1 MQMKVIMKYLKPF
14 AGMILVSLLILFGQA
29 IGELSL
35 PNLMSDIVNTGI
47 QNGGVE
53 QEAPEALPSDGFAL
67 MTLFMNEEDKET
79 FQNSYQ
85 LIAGGSAEAEA
96 YSAEFP
102 ESQKADFY
110 VLDET
115 DPEQLTSLE
124 SIFGKATYSFV
135 TFMKEMSAQ
144 QGNASA
150 VDAKS
155 GFEDVDMNQLYAL
168 LPQLQQLPQE
178 AFVASMEV
186 ADAAEPM
193 LYSQIGILFTK
204 LFYEDLGADMDAL
217 QNQYIMTKGAQML
230 AIAVAVSVASVA
242 VAYFSSRIAAKVSG
256 RMRRDV
262 FAKVESFSNTEF
274 DNFSTASLITRTTN
288 DVQQIQQLITIGIR
302 MLCYAPILAT
312 GGLIMAIDKSVS
324 LAWTIAVAVIAL
336 VGIMMTIL
344 SIAMPKFKVLQSL
357 TDRLNLVSR
366 ENLSG
371 MMVIRA
377 FGNEPFE
384 ENRFNDANEDY
395 TYTNRFVQRLMS
407 LLMPAMMLVM
417 NGVSLMIIWF
427 GSKQVADSALQ
438 IGDMMAYIQYVMQ
451 IIMAFLMISM
461 MFIFLP
467 RASVSATRIGEV
479 LDTDLIITDP
489 TEAQPS
495 LKNEGLI
502 TFNNVSYHYPKA
514 SENVLNNIS
523 FTARPG
529 ETTAIIGSTGSGKS
543 TLINLI
549 PRFYDVTDGAIEID
563 GIDIRKMT
571 QADLRRNIGY
581 VPQKGMLFSGD
592 IASNVLYGK
601 DDASMD
607 DVMEAIEVAQ
617 AKNFVSEMEDGIK
630 TAIAQGGGNVSGGQ
644 KQRLAIA
651 RALVKKAPIY
661 IFDDSFSALDF
672 KTDAALR
679 SALHAYTNNA
689 TVLIVAQR
697 ISTIM
702 DAEQIIVLDK
712 GRIVGIG
719 THDALMKN
727 CETYQEIAKSQLSE
741 EELA

>member
-1 MQMKVIMKYLKPF
+1 MKYLKPF
-14 AGMILVSLLILFGQA
+14 AGTILVSLLILFGQA

-53 QEAPEALPSDGFAL
+53 QEAPEALPAEGFAL
-67 MTLFMNEEDKET
+67 MTLFMDEEDKET
-79 FQNSYQ
+79 FQESYE
-85 LIAGGSAEAEA
+85 LLEGGSAEAEA
-96 YSAEFP
+96 YNAEFP
-102 ESQKADFY
+102 ESQETDFY

-115 DPEQLTSLE
+115 DPEQLISLE
-124 SIFGKATYSFV
+124 SIFSKASYSFV
-135 TFMKEMSAQ
+135 TFMQEMGGQ
-144 QGNASA
+144 QGGTAA
-150 VDAKS
+150 VDAES
-155 GFEDVDMNQLYAL
+155 GFENVDLDQLYAL
-168 LPQLQQLPQE
+168 VPQLQQLPQE
-178 AFVASMEV
+178 AFTASMDV

-204 LFYEDLGADMDAL
+204 LFYQDLGADMDAL

-417 NGVSLMIIWF
+417 NGVSLLIIWF
-427 GSKQVADSALQ
+427 GSQQVADSALQ

-479 LDTDLIITDP
+479 LDTDLSITDP
-489 TEAQPS
+489 NDAQPS

-502 TFNNVSYHYPKA
+502 TFKDVSYHYPKA

-571 QADLRRNIGY
+571 QADLRANIGY
-581 VPQKGMLFSGD
+581 VPQKGMLFSGNIVSN
-592 IASNVLYGK
+592 IAYGK
-601 DDASMD
+601 DDASTDEIMK
-607 DVMEAIEVAQ
+607 ALEVAQ
-617 AKNFVSEMEDGIK
+617 AKNFVSEMEDGIE

-644 KQRLAIA
+644 KQRLSIA

-679 SALHAYTNNA
+679 SALDAYTDNA

>member
-1 MQMKVIMKYLKPF
+1 MKVIMKYLKPF
-14 AGMILVSLLILFGQA
+14 AGTILVSLLILFGQA

-53 QEAPEALPSDGFAL
+53 QEAPEALPAEGFAL
-67 MTLFMNEEDKET
+67 MTLFMDEEDKET
-79 FQNSYQ
+79 FQESYE
-85 LIAGGSAEAEA
+85 LIEGGSAEAEA
-96 YSAEFP
+96 YNAEFP
-102 ESQKADFY
+102 ESQETDFY

-115 DPEQLTSLE
+115 DPEQLISLE
-124 SIFGKATYSFV
+124 SIFSKASYSFV
-135 TFMKEMSAQ
+135 TFMQEMGGQ
-144 QGNASA
+144 QGGTAA
-150 VDAKS
+150 VDAES
-155 GFEDVDMNQLYAL
+155 GFENVDLDQLYAL
-168 LPQLQQLPQE
+168 VPQLQQLPQE
-178 AFVASMEV
+178 AFTASMDV

-204 LFYEDLGADMDAL
+204 LFYQDLGADMDAL

-336 VGIMMTIL
+336 IGIMMSIL

-384 ENRFNDANEDY
+384 ENRFNDANEEH

-417 NGVSLMIIWF
+417 NGVSLLIIWF
-427 GSKQVADSALQ
+427 GSQQVADSALQ

-479 LDTDLIITDP
+479 LDTDLSITDP
-489 TEAQPS
+489 NDAQPS

-502 TFNNVSYHYPKA
+502 TFKDVSYHYPKA

-571 QADLRRNIGY
+571 QADLRANIGY
-581 VPQKGMLFSGD
+581 VPQKGMLFSGNIVSN
-592 IASNVLYGK
+592 IAYGK
-601 DDASMD
+601 DDASTDEIMK
-607 DVMEAIEVAQ
+607 ALEVAQ
-617 AKNFVSEMEDGIK
+617 AKNFVSEMEDGIE

-644 KQRLAIA
+644 KQRLSIA

-679 SALHAYTNNA
+679 SALDAYTDNA

>member
-1 MQMKVIMKYLKPF
+1 MKVIMKYLKPF
-14 AGMILVSLLILFGQA
+14 AGTILVSLLILFGQA

-35 PNLMSDIVNTGI
+35 PNLMGDSVNTGI

-53 QEAPEALPSDGFAL
+53 QEAPEALPAEGFAL
-67 MTLFMNEEDKET
+67 MTLFMDEEDKET
-79 FQNSYQ
+79 FQESYE
-85 LIAGGSAEAEA
+85 LIEGGSAEAEA
-96 YSAEFP
+96 YNAEFP
-102 ESQKADFY
+102 ESQETDFY

-115 DPEQLTSLE
+115 DPEQLISLE
-124 SIFGKATYSFV
+124 SIFSKASYSFV
-135 TFMKEMSAQ
+135 TFMQEMGGQ
-144 QGNASA
+144 QGGTAA
-150 VDAKS
+150 VDAES
-155 GFEDVDMNQLYAL
+155 GFENVDLDQLYAL
-168 LPQLQQLPQE
+168 VPQLQQLPQE
-178 AFVASMEV
+178 AFTASMDV

-204 LFYEDLGADMDAL
+204 LFYQDLGADMDAL

-336 VGIMMTIL
+336 IGIMMSIL

-417 NGVSLMIIWF
+417 NGVSLLIIWF
-427 GSKQVADSALQ
+427 GSQQVADSALQ

-479 LDTDLIITDP
+479 LDTDLSITDP
-489 TEAQPS
+489 NDAQPS

-502 TFNNVSYHYPKA
+502 TFKDVSYHYPKA

-571 QADLRRNIGY
+571 QADLRANIGY
-581 VPQKGMLFSGD
+581 VPQKGMLFSGNIVSN
-592 IASNVLYGK
+592 IAYGK
-601 DDASMD
+601 DDASTDEIMK
-607 DVMEAIEVAQ
+607 ALEVAQ
-617 AKNFVSEMEDGIK
+617 AKNFVSEMEDGIE

-644 KQRLAIA
+644 KQRLSIA

-679 SALHAYTNNA
+679 SALDAYTDNA

>member
-1 MQMKVIMKYLKPF
+1 MKVIMKYLKPF
-14 AGMILVSLLILFGQA
+14 AGTILVSLLILFGQA

-53 QEAPEALPSDGFAL
+53 QEAPEALPAEGFAL
-67 MTLFMNEEDKET
+67 MTLFMDEEDKET
-79 FQNSYQ
+79 FQESYE
-85 LIAGGSAEAEA
+85 LIEGGSAEAEA
-96 YSAEFP
+96 YNAEFP
-102 ESQKADFY
+102 ESQETDFY

-115 DPEQLTSLE
+115 DPEQLISLE
-124 SIFGKATYSFV
+124 SIFSKASYSFV
-135 TFMKEMSAQ
+135 TFMQEMGGQ
-144 QGNASA
+144 QGGTAA
-150 VDAKS
+150 VDAES
-155 GFEDVDMNQLYAL
+155 GFENVDLDQLYAL
-168 LPQLQQLPQE
+168 VPQLQQLPQE
-178 AFVASMEV
+178 AFTASMDV

-204 LFYEDLGADMDAL
+204 LFYQDLGADMDAL

-336 VGIMMTIL
+336 IGIMMSIL

-417 NGVSLMIIWF
+417 NGVSLLIIWF
-427 GSKQVADSALQ
+427 GSQQVADSALQ

-479 LDTDLIITDP
+479 LDTDLSITDP
-489 TEAQPS
+489 NDAQQS

-502 TFNNVSYHYPKA
+502 TFKDVSYHYPKA

-571 QADLRRNIGY
+571 QADLRANIGY
-581 VPQKGMLFSGD
+581 VPQKGMLFSGNVVSN
-592 IASNVLYGK
+592 IAYGK
-601 DDASMD
+601 DDASTDEIMK
-607 DVMEAIEVAQ
+607 ALEVAQ
-617 AKNFVSEMEDGIK
+617 AKNFVSEMEDGIE

-644 KQRLAIA
+644 KQRLSIA

-679 SALHAYTNNA
+679 SALDAYTDNA

>member
-1 MQMKVIMKYLKPF
+1 
-14 AGMILVSLLILFGQA
+14 
-29 IGELSL
+29 
-35 PNLMSDIVNTGI
+35 
-47 QNGGVE
+47 
-53 QEAPEALPSDGFAL
+53 
-67 MTLFMNEEDKET
+67 
-79 FQNSYQ
+79 
-85 LIAGGSAEAEA
+85 
-96 YSAEFP
+96 
-102 ESQKADFY
+102 
-110 VLDET
+110 
-115 DPEQLTSLE
+115 
-124 SIFGKATYSFV
+124 
-135 TFMKEMSAQ
+135 
-144 QGNASA
+144 
-150 VDAKS
+150 
-155 GFEDVDMNQLYAL
+155 
-168 LPQLQQLPQE
+168 
-178 AFVASMEV
+178 
-186 ADAAEPM
+186 
-193 LYSQIGILFTK
+193 
-204 LFYEDLGADMDAL
+204 MDAL

-336 VGIMMTIL
+336 IGIMMSIL

-417 NGVSLMIIWF
+417 NGVSLLIIWF
-427 GSKQVADSALQ
+427 GSQQVADSALQ

-479 LDTDLIITDP
+479 LDTDLSITDP
-489 TEAQPS
+489 NDAQPS

-502 TFNNVSYHYPKA
+502 TFKDVSYHYPKA

-571 QADLRRNIGY
+571 QADLRANIGY
-581 VPQKGMLFSGD
+581 VPQKGMLFSGNVVSN
-592 IASNVLYGK
+592 IAYGK
-601 DDASMD
+601 DDASTDEIMK
-607 DVMEAIEVAQ
+607 ALEVAQ
-617 AKNFVSEMEDGIK
+617 AKNFVSEMEDGIE

-644 KQRLAIA
+644 KQRLSIA

-679 SALHAYTNNA
+679 SALDAYTDNT

>member
-1 MQMKVIMKYLKPF
+1 MKYLKPF
-14 AGMILVSLLILFGQA
+14 AGTILVSLLILFGQA

-53 QEAPEALPSDGFAL
+53 QEAPEALPAEGFAL
-67 MTLFMNEEDKET
+67 MTLFMDEEDKET
-79 FQNSYQ
+79 FQESYE
-85 LIAGGSAEAEA
+85 LIEGGSAEAEA
-96 YSAEFP
+96 YNAEFP
-102 ESQKADFY
+102 ESQETDFY

-115 DPEQLTSLE
+115 DPEQLISLE
-124 SIFGKATYSFV
+124 SIFSKASYSFV
-135 TFMKEMSAQ
+135 TFMQEMGGQ
-144 QGNASA
+144 QGGTAA
-150 VDAKS
+150 VDAES
-155 GFEDVDMNQLYAL
+155 GFENVDLDQLYAL
-168 LPQLQQLPQE
+168 VPQLQQLPQE
-178 AFVASMEV
+178 AFTASMDV

-204 LFYEDLGADMDAL
+204 LFYQDLGADMDAL

-336 VGIMMTIL
+336 IGIMMSIL

-417 NGVSLMIIWF
+417 NGVSLLIIWF
-427 GSKQVADSALQ
+427 GSQQVADSALQ

-479 LDTDLIITDP
+479 LDTDLSITDP
-489 TEAQPS
+489 NDAQPS

-502 TFNNVSYHYPKA
+502 TFKDVSYHYPKA

-571 QADLRRNIGY
+571 QADLRANIGY
-581 VPQKGMLFSGD
+581 VPQKGMLFSGNIVSN
-592 IASNVLYGK
+592 IAYGK
-601 DDASMD
+601 DDASTDEIMK
-607 DVMEAIEVAQ
+607 ALEVAQ
-617 AKNFVSEMEDGIK
+617 AKNFVSEMEDGIE

-644 KQRLAIA
+644 KQRLSIA

-679 SALHAYTNNA
+679 SALDAYTDNT

-702 DAEQIIVLDK
+702 DAKQIIVLDK

>member
-1 MQMKVIMKYLKPF
+1 MKYLKPF
-14 AGMILVSLLILFGQA
+14 AGTILVSLLILFGQA

-53 QEAPEALPSDGFAL
+53 QEAPKVLPSDGFAL

-102 ESQKADFY
+102 ESQEADFY

-115 DPEQLTSLE
+115 NPEQLTSLE

-135 TFMKEMSAQ
+135 TFMKEMGGQ
-144 QGNASA
+144 QGNDAA
-150 VDAKS
+150 VDSES

-178 AFVASMEV
+178 AFVASMDV

-395 TYTNRFVQRLMS
+395 TFTNRFVQRLMS
-407 LLMPAMMLVM
+407 LLMPAMMLIM

-427 GSKQVADSALQ
+427 GSQQVADSALQ

-479 LDTDLIITDP
+479 LDTDLSITDP
-489 TEAQPS
+489 IDPQPS
-495 LKNEGLI
+495 IKNEGLI
-502 TFNNVSYHYPKA
+502 TFKDVSYHYPKA

-592 IASNVLYGK
+592 ITSNVLYGK
-601 DDASMD
+601 DDASMEEI
-607 DVMEAIEVAQ
+607 MKAIEVAQ
-617 AKNFVSEMEDGIK
+617 AKNFVSEMEDGIE

-679 SALHAYTNNA
+679 SALHAYTDNA

-712 GRIVGIG
+712 GKIVGIG

>member
-1 MQMKVIMKYLKPF
+1 MKVIMKYLKPF
-14 AGMILVSLLILFGQA
+14 AGTILVSLLILFGQA

-53 QEAPEALPSDGFAL
+53 QEAPEALPAEGFAL
-67 MTLFMNEEDKET
+67 MTLFMDEEDKET
-79 FQNSYQ
+79 FQESYE
-85 LIAGGSAEAEA
+85 LIEGGSAEAEA
-96 YSAEFP
+96 YNAEFP
-102 ESQKADFY
+102 ESQETDFY

-115 DPEQLTSLE
+115 DPEQLISLE
-124 SIFGKATYSFV
+124 SIFSKASYSFV
-135 TFMKEMSAQ
+135 TFMQEMGGQ
-144 QGNASA
+144 QGGTAA
-150 VDAKS
+150 VDAES
-155 GFEDVDMNQLYAL
+155 GFENVDLDQLYAL
-168 LPQLQQLPQE
+168 VPQLQQLPQE
-178 AFVASMEV
+178 AFAASMDV

-336 VGIMMTIL
+336 IGIMMSIL

-417 NGVSLMIIWF
+417 NGVSLLIIWF
-427 GSKQVADSALQ
+427 GSQKVADSALQ

-479 LDTDLIITDP
+479 LDTDLSITDP
-489 TEAQPS
+489 NDAQPS

-502 TFNNVSYHYPKA
+502 TFKDVSYHYPKA

-571 QADLRRNIGY
+571 QADLRANIGY
-581 VPQKGMLFSGD
+581 VPQKGMLFSGNIVSN
-592 IASNVLYGK
+592 IAYGK
-601 DDASMD
+601 DDASTDEIMK
-607 DVMEAIEVAQ
+607 ALEVAQ
-617 AKNFVSEMEDGIK
+617 AKNFVSEMEDGIE

-644 KQRLAIA
+644 KQRLSIA

-679 SALHAYTNNA
+679 SALDAYTGNA

>member
-1 MQMKVIMKYLKPF
+1 MKVIMKYLKPF
-14 AGMILVSLLILFGQA
+14 AGTILVSLLILFGQA

-53 QEAPEALPSDGFAL
+53 QEAPEALPAEGFAL
-67 MTLFMNEEDKET
+67 MTLFMDEEDKET
-79 FQNSYQ
+79 FQESYE
-85 LIAGGSAEAEA
+85 LIEGGSAEAEA
-96 YSAEFP
+96 YNAEFP
-102 ESQKADFY
+102 ESQETDFY

-115 DPEQLTSLE
+115 DPEQLISLE
-124 SIFGKATYSFV
+124 SIFSKASYSFV
-135 TFMKEMSAQ
+135 TFMQEMGGQ
-144 QGNASA
+144 QGGTAA
-150 VDAKS
+150 VDAES
-155 GFEDVDMNQLYAL
+155 GFENVDLDQLYAL
-168 LPQLQQLPQE
+168 VPQLQQLPQE
-178 AFVASMEV
+178 AFTASMDV

-204 LFYEDLGADMDAL
+204 LFYQDLGADMDAL

-256 RMRRDV
+256 RMRRDI

-312 GGLIMAIDKSVS
+312 GGLIMAVDKSVS

-336 VGIMMTIL
+336 IGIMMSIL

-417 NGVSLMIIWF
+417 NGVSLLIIWF
-427 GSKQVADSALQ
+427 GSQQVADSALQ

-479 LDTDLIITDP
+479 LDTDLSITDP
-489 TEAQPS
+489 NDAQPS

-502 TFNNVSYHYPKA
+502 TFKDVSYHYPKA

-571 QADLRRNIGY
+571 QADLRANIGY
-581 VPQKGMLFSGD
+581 VPQKGMLFSGNIVSN
-592 IASNVLYGK
+592 IAYGK
-601 DDASMD
+601 DDASTDEIMK
-607 DVMEAIEVAQ
+607 ALEVAQ
-617 AKNFVSEMEDGIK
+617 AKNFVSEMEDGIE

-644 KQRLAIA
+644 KQRLSIA

-679 SALHAYTNNA
+679 SALDAYTDNT

>member
-1 MQMKVIMKYLKPF
+1 MKVIMKYLKPF
-14 AGMILVSLLILFGQA
+14 AGTILISLLILFGQA

-53 QEAPEALPSDGFAL
+53 QEAPEALPSEGFAL
-67 MTLFMNEEDKET
+67 MTLFMDVEDKET
-79 FQNSYQ
+79 FQESYQ
-85 LIAGGSAEAEA
+85 LIEGGSAEAEA

-102 ESQKADFY
+102 ESQETDFY

-115 DPEQLTSLE
+115 NPDQLSSLE
-124 SIFGKATYSFV
+124 SIFSKASYSFV
-135 TFMKEMSAQ
+135 TFMQEMSAQ
-144 QGNASA
+144 QGNTAS
-150 VDAKS
+150 VDAES
-155 GFEDVDMNQLYAL
+155 GFEDADMKQLYAL

-178 AFVASMEV
+178 AFTASMDV

-384 ENRFNDANEDY
+384 ENRFNDANEEY

-427 GSKQVADSALQ
+427 GSQQVADSALQ

-467 RASVSATRIGEV
+467 RASVSAIRIGEV
-479 LDTDLIITDP
+479 LDTDLSITDP
-489 TEAQPS
+489 IDAQPS

-514 SENVLNNIS
+514 SENVLSNIS

-601 DDASMD
+601 DDASMED
-607 DVMEAIEVAQ
+607 IMKAIEVAQ
-617 AKNFVSEMEDGIK
+617 AKNFVSEMDDGIE

-679 SALHAYTNNA
+679 SALHAYTDNA

>member
-1 MQMKVIMKYLKPF
+1 MKVIMKYLKPF
-14 AGMILVSLLILFGQA
+14 AGTILVSLLILFGQA

-35 PNLMSDIVNTGI
+35 PNLMSEIVNTGI

-53 QEAPEALPSDGFAL
+53 QEAPEALPAEGFAL
-67 MTLFMNEEDKET
+67 MTLFMDEEDKET
-79 FQNSYQ
+79 FQESYE
-85 LIAGGSAEAEA
+85 LIEGGSAEAEA
-96 YSAEFP
+96 YNAEFP
-102 ESQKADFY
+102 ESQETDFY

-115 DPEQLTSLE
+115 DPEQLISLE
-124 SIFGKATYSFV
+124 SIFSKASYSFV
-135 TFMKEMSAQ
+135 TFMQEMGGQ
-144 QGNASA
+144 QGGTAA
-150 VDAKS
+150 VDAES
-155 GFEDVDMNQLYAL
+155 GFADVDMNQLYAL

-178 AFVASMEV
+178 AFTASMDV
-186 ADAAEPM
+186 AEAAEPM
-193 LYSQIGILFTK
+193 LYSQIGILFAK

-384 ENRFNDANEDY
+384 ENRFNDANEEY
-395 TYTNRFVQRLMS
+395 TFTNRFVQRLMS

-417 NGVSLMIIWF
+417 NGVSLLIIWF
-427 GSKQVADSALQ
+427 GSQQVADSALQ

-479 LDTDLIITDP
+479 LDTDLSITDP
-489 TEAQPS
+489 VDAQPS

-502 TFNNVSYHYPKA
+502 TFKDVSYHYPKA

-571 QADLRRNIGY
+571 QADLRASIGY
-581 VPQKGMLFSGD
+581 VPQKGMLFSGNITSN
-592 IASNVLYGK
+592 IAYGK
-601 DDASMD
+601 GDASTDEIMK
-607 DVMEAIEVAQ
+607 ALEVAQ
-617 AKNFVSEMEDGIK
+617 AKNFVSEMEDGIE

-679 SALHAYTNNA
+679 SALDAYTDNA

-719 THDALMKN
+719 THDELMKN

>member
-1 MQMKVIMKYLKPF
+1 MKYLKPF
-14 AGMILVSLLILFGQA
+14 AGTILVSLLILFGQA

-53 QEAPEALPSDGFAL
+53 QEAPEALPAEGFAL
-67 MTLFMNEEDKET
+67 MTLFMDEEDKET
-79 FQNSYQ
+79 FQESYE
-85 LIAGGSAEAEA
+85 LIEGGSAEAEA
-96 YSAEFP
+96 YNAEFP
-102 ESQKADFY
+102 ESQETDFY

-115 DPEQLTSLE
+115 DPEQLISLE
-124 SIFGKATYSFV
+124 SIFSKASYSFV
-135 TFMKEMSAQ
+135 TFMQEMGGQ
-144 QGNASA
+144 QGGTAA
-150 VDAKS
+150 VDAES
-155 GFEDVDMNQLYAL
+155 GFENVDLDQLYAL
-168 LPQLQQLPQE
+168 VPQLQQLPQE
-178 AFVASMEV
+178 AFTESMDV

-204 LFYEDLGADMDAL
+204 LFYQDLGADMDAL

-336 VGIMMTIL
+336 IGIMMSIL

-417 NGVSLMIIWF
+417 NGVSLLIIWF
-427 GSKQVADSALQ
+427 GSQQVADSALQ

-479 LDTDLIITDP
+479 LDTDLSITDP
-489 TEAQPS
+489 NDAQPS

-502 TFNNVSYHYPKA
+502 TFKDVSYHYPKA

-571 QADLRRNIGY
+571 QADLRANIGY
-581 VPQKGMLFSGD
+581 VPQKGMLFSGNIVSN
-592 IASNVLYGK
+592 IAYGK
-601 DDASMD
+601 DDASTDEIMK
-607 DVMEAIEVAQ
+607 ALEVAQ
-617 AKNFVSEMEDGIK
+617 AKNFVSEMEDGIE

-644 KQRLAIA
+644 KQRLSIA

-679 SALHAYTNNA
+679 SALDAYTDNA

>member
-1 MQMKVIMKYLKPF
+1 MKVIMKYLKPF
-14 AGMILVSLLILFGQA
+14 AGTILVSLLILFGQA

-53 QEAPEALPSDGFAL
+53 QEAPEALPAEGFAL
-67 MTLFMNEEDKET
+67 MTLFMDEEDKET
-79 FQNSYQ
+79 FQESYE
-85 LIAGGSAEAEA
+85 LIEGGSAEAEA
-96 YSAEFP
+96 YNAEFP
-102 ESQKADFY
+102 ESQETDFY

-115 DPEQLTSLE
+115 DPEQLISLE
-124 SIFGKATYSFV
+124 SIFSKASYSFV
-135 TFMKEMSAQ
+135 TFMQEMGGQ
-144 QGNASA
+144 QGGTAA
-150 VDAKS
+150 VDAES
-155 GFEDVDMNQLYAL
+155 GFENVDLDQLYAL
-168 LPQLQQLPQE
+168 VPQLQQRPQE
-178 AFVASMEV
+178 AFTASMDV

-204 LFYEDLGADMDAL
+204 LFYQDLGADMDAL

-336 VGIMMTIL
+336 IGIMMSIL

-417 NGVSLMIIWF
+417 NGVSLLIIWF
-427 GSKQVADSALQ
+427 GSQQVADSALQ

-479 LDTDLIITDP
+479 LDTDLSITDP
-489 TEAQPS
+489 NDAQPS

-502 TFNNVSYHYPKA
+502 TFKDVSYHYPKA

-571 QADLRRNIGY
+571 QADLRANIGY
-581 VPQKGMLFSGD
+581 VPQKGMLFSGNIVSN
-592 IASNVLYGK
+592 IAYGK
-601 DDASMD
+601 DDASTDEIMK
-607 DVMEAIEVAQ
+607 ALEVAQ
-617 AKNFVSEMEDGIK
+617 AKNFVSEMEDGIE

-644 KQRLAIA
+644 KQRLSIA

-679 SALHAYTNNA
+679 SALDAYTDNA

>member
-1 MQMKVIMKYLKPF
+1 MKVIMKYLKPF
-14 AGMILVSLLILFGQA
+14 AGTILVSLLILFGQA

-53 QEAPEALPSDGFAL
+53 QEAPEALPAEGFAL
-67 MTLFMNEEDKET
+67 MTLFMDEEDKET
-79 FQNSYQ
+79 FQESYE
-85 LIAGGSAEAEA
+85 LIEGGSAEAEA
-96 YSAEFP
+96 YNAEFP
-102 ESQKADFY
+102 ESQETDFY

-115 DPEQLTSLE
+115 DPEQLISLE
-124 SIFGKATYSFV
+124 SIFSKASYSFV
-135 TFMKEMSAQ
+135 TFMQEMGGQ
-144 QGNASA
+144 QGGTAA
-150 VDAKS
+150 VDAES
-155 GFEDVDMNQLYAL
+155 GFENVDLDQLYAL
-168 LPQLQQLPQE
+168 VPQLQQLPQE
-178 AFVASMEV
+178 AFTASMDV

-204 LFYEDLGADMDAL
+204 LFYQDLGADMDAL

-336 VGIMMTIL
+336 IGIMMSIL

-417 NGVSLMIIWF
+417 NGVSLLIIWF
-427 GSKQVADSALQ
+427 GSQQVADSALQ

-479 LDTDLIITDP
+479 LDTDLSITDP
-489 TEAQPS
+489 NDAQPS

-502 TFNNVSYHYPKA
+502 TFKDVSYHYPKA

-571 QADLRRNIGY
+571 QADLRANIGY
-581 VPQKGMLFSGD
+581 VPQKGMLFSGNIVSN
-592 IASNVLYGK
+592 IAYGK
-601 DDASMD
+601 DDASTDEIMK
-607 DVMEAIEVAQ
+607 ALEVAQ
-617 AKNFVSEMEDGIK
+617 AKNFVSEMEDGIE

-644 KQRLAIA
+644 KQRLSIA

-679 SALHAYTNNA
+679 SALHAYTDNA

-697 ISTIM
+697 MRNRS
-702 DAEQIIVLDK
+702 
-712 GRIVGIG
+712 
-719 THDALMKN
+719 
-727 CETYQEIAKSQLSE
+727 SF
-741 EELA
+741 

>member
-1 MQMKVIMKYLKPF
+1 MKVIMKYLKPF
-14 AGMILVSLLILFGQA
+14 AGTILVSLLILFGQA

-53 QEAPEALPSDGFAL
+53 QEAPEALPAEGFAL
-67 MTLFMNEEDKET
+67 MTLFMDEEDKET
-79 FQNSYQ
+79 FQESYE
-85 LIAGGSAEAEA
+85 LIEGGSAEAEA
-96 YSAEFP
+96 YNAEFP
-102 ESQKADFY
+102 ESQETDFY

-115 DPEQLTSLE
+115 DPEQLISLE
-124 SIFGKATYSFV
+124 SIFSKASYSFV
-135 TFMKEMSAQ
+135 TFMQEMGGQ
-144 QGNASA
+144 QGGTAA
-150 VDAKS
+150 VDAES
-155 GFEDVDMNQLYAL
+155 GFENVDLDQLYAL
-168 LPQLQQLPQE
+168 VPQLQQLPQE
-178 AFVASMEV
+178 AFTASMDV

-204 LFYEDLGADMDAL
+204 LFYQDLGADMDAL

-336 VGIMMTIL
+336 IGIMMSIL

-417 NGVSLMIIWF
+417 NGVSLLIIWF
-427 GSKQVADSALQ
+427 GSQQVADSALQ

-467 RASVSATRIGEV
+467 RASVSATRIVEV
-479 LDTDLIITDP
+479 WVTDLSITDP
-489 TEAQPS
+489 NDAQPS

-502 TFNNVSYHYPKA
+502 TFKDVSYHYPKA

-571 QADLRRNIGY
+571 QADLRANIGY
-581 VPQKGMLFSGD
+581 VPQKGMLFSGNIVSN
-592 IASNVLYGK
+592 IAYGK
-601 DDASMD
+601 DDASTDEIMK
-607 DVMEAIEVAQ
+607 ALEVAQ
-617 AKNFVSEMEDGIK
+617 AKNFVSEMEDGIE

-644 KQRLAIA
+644 KQRLSIA

-679 SALHAYTNNA
+679 SALDAYTDNT

>member
-1 MQMKVIMKYLKPF
+1 MKVIMKYLKPF
-14 AGMILVSLLILFGQA
+14 AGTILVSLLILFGQA

-53 QEAPEALPSDGFAL
+53 QEAPEALPAEGFAL
-67 MTLFMNEEDKET
+67 MTLFMDEEDKET
-79 FQNSYQ
+79 FQESYE
-85 LIAGGSAEAEA
+85 LIEGGSAEAEA
-96 YSAEFP
+96 YNAEFP
-102 ESQKADFY
+102 ESQETDFY

-115 DPEQLTSLE
+115 DPEQLISLE
-124 SIFGKATYSFV
+124 SIFSKASYSFV
-135 TFMKEMSAQ
+135 TFMQEMGGQ
-144 QGNASA
+144 QGGTAA
-150 VDAKS
+150 VDAES
-155 GFEDVDMNQLYAL
+155 GFENVDLDQLYAL
-168 LPQLQQLPQE
+168 VPQLQQLPQE
-178 AFVASMEV
+178 AFTASMDV

-204 LFYEDLGADMDAL
+204 LFYQDLGADMDAL

-384 ENRFNDANEDY
+384 ENRFNDANEEY

-417 NGVSLMIIWF
+417 NGVSLLIIWF
-427 GSKQVADSALQ
+427 GSQQVADSALQ

-479 LDTDLIITDP
+479 LDTDLSITDP
-489 TEAQPS
+489 NDAQPS

-502 TFNNVSYHYPKA
+502 TFKDVSYHYPKA

-571 QADLRRNIGY
+571 QADLRANIGY
-581 VPQKGMLFSGD
+581 VPQKGMLFSGNVVSN
-592 IASNVLYGK
+592 IAYGK
-601 DDASMD
+601 DDASTDEIMK
-607 DVMEAIEVAQ
+607 ALEVAQ
-617 AKNFVSEMEDGIK
+617 AKNFVSEMEDGIE

-644 KQRLAIA
+644 KQRLSIA

-679 SALHAYTNNA
+679 SALDAYTDNT

>member
-1 MQMKVIMKYLKPF
+1 MKVIMKYLKPF
-14 AGMILVSLLILFGQA
+14 AGTILVSLLILFGQA

-53 QEAPEALPSDGFAL
+53 QEAPEALPAEGFAL
-67 MTLFMNEEDKET
+67 MTLFMDEEDKET
-79 FQNSYQ
+79 FQESYE
-85 LIAGGSAEAEA
+85 LIEGGSAEAEA
-96 YSAEFP
+96 YNAEFP
-102 ESQKADFY
+102 ESQETDFY

-115 DPEQLTSLE
+115 DPEQLISLE
-124 SIFGKATYSFV
+124 SIFSKASYSFV
-135 TFMKEMSAQ
+135 TFMQEMGGQ
-144 QGNASA
+144 QGGTAA
-150 VDAKS
+150 VDAES
-155 GFEDVDMNQLYAL
+155 GFENVDLDQLYAL
-168 LPQLQQLPQE
+168 VPQLQQLPQE
-178 AFVASMEV
+178 AFTASMDV

-204 LFYEDLGADMDAL
+204 LFYQDLGADMDAL

-336 VGIMMTIL
+336 IGIMMSIL

-417 NGVSLMIIWF
+417 NGVSLLIIWF
-427 GSKQVADSALQ
+427 GSQQVADSALQ

-479 LDTDLIITDP
+479 LDTDLSITDP
-489 TEAQPS
+489 NDAQPS

-502 TFNNVSYHYPKA
+502 TFKDVSYHYPKA

-571 QADLRRNIGY
+571 QADLRANIGY
-581 VPQKGMLFSGD
+581 VPQKGMLFSGNIVSN
-592 IASNVLYGK
+592 IAYGK
-601 DDASMD
+601 DDASTDEIMK
-607 DVMEAIEVAQ
+607 ALEVAQ
-617 AKNFVSEMEDGIK
+617 AKNFVSEMEDGIE

-644 KQRLAIA
+644 KQRLSIA

-679 SALHAYTNNA
+679 SALDAYTDNA
-689 TVLIVAQR
+689 TGLIVAQR

>member
-1 MQMKVIMKYLKPF
+1 MVI
-14 AGMILVSLLILFGQA
+14 
-29 IGELSL
+29 
-35 PNLMSDIVNTGI
+35 
-47 QNGGVE
+47 
-53 QEAPEALPSDGFAL
+53 
-67 MTLFMNEEDKET
+67 
-79 FQNSYQ
+79 
-85 LIAGGSAEAEA
+85 AE
-96 YSAEFP
+96 
-102 ESQKADFY
+102 
-110 VLDET
+110 
-115 DPEQLTSLE
+115 
-124 SIFGKATYSFV
+124 
-135 TFMKEMSAQ
+135 
-144 QGNASA
+144 
-150 VDAKS
+150 
-155 GFEDVDMNQLYAL
+155 
-168 LPQLQQLPQE
+168 
-178 AFVASMEV
+178 
-186 ADAAEPM
+186 AAEPRI
-193 LYSQIGILFTK
+193 YRKIGSLLTN
-204 LFYEDLGADMDAL
+204 LFYHDLEADIVAL
-217 QNQYIMTKGAQML
+217 QNPYVMTKGAKML
-230 AIAVAVSVASVA
+230 PIAVSVSVASVA
-242 VAYFSSRIAAKVSG
+242 VAYFSSSIAAKVSG

-336 VGIMMTIL
+336 IGIMMSIL

-417 NGVSLMIIWF
+417 NGVSLLIIWF
-427 GSKQVADSALQ
+427 GSQQVADSALQ

-479 LDTDLIITDP
+479 LDTDLSITDP
-489 TEAQPS
+489 NDAQPS

-502 TFNNVSYHYPKA
+502 TFKDVSYHYPKA

-571 QADLRRNIGY
+571 QADLRANIGY
-581 VPQKGMLFSGD
+581 VPQKGMLFSGNIVSN
-592 IASNVLYGK
+592 IAYGK
-601 DDASMD
+601 DDASTDEIMK
-607 DVMEAIEVAQ
+607 ALEVAQ
-617 AKNFVSEMEDGIK
+617 AKNFVSEMEDGIE

-644 KQRLAIA
+644 KQRLSIA

-679 SALHAYTNNA
+679 SALDAYTDNA

>member
-1 MQMKVIMKYLKPF
+1 MKVIMKYLKPF
-14 AGMILVSLLILFGQA
+14 AGTILVSLLILFGQA

-53 QEAPEALPSDGFAL
+53 QEAPEALPAEGFAL
-67 MTLFMNEEDKET
+67 MTLFMDEEDKET
-79 FQNSYQ
+79 FQESYE
-85 LIAGGSAEAEA
+85 LIEGGSAEAEA
-96 YSAEFP
+96 YNAEFP
-102 ESQKADFY
+102 ESQETDFY

-115 DPEQLTSLE
+115 DPEQLISLE
-124 SIFGKATYSFV
+124 SIFSKASYSFV
-135 TFMKEMSAQ
+135 TFMQEMGGQ
-144 QGNASA
+144 QGGTAA
-150 VDAKS
+150 VDAES
-155 GFEDVDMNQLYAL
+155 GFENVDLDQLYAL
-168 LPQLQQLPQE
+168 VPQLQQLPQE
-178 AFVASMEV
+178 AFTASMDV

-204 LFYEDLGADMDAL
+204 LFYQDLGADMDAL

-336 VGIMMTIL
+336 IGIMMSIL

-417 NGVSLMIIWF
+417 NGVSLLIIWF
-427 GSKQVADSALQ
+427 GSQQVADSALQ

-479 LDTDLIITDP
+479 LDTDLRITDP
-489 TEAQPS
+489 NDAQPS

-502 TFNNVSYHYPKA
+502 TFKDVSYHYPKA

-571 QADLRRNIGY
+571 QADLRANIGY
-581 VPQKGMLFSGD
+581 VPQKGMLFSGNVVSN
-592 IASNVLYGK
+592 IAYGK
-601 DDASMD
+601 DDASTDEIMK
-607 DVMEAIEVAQ
+607 ALEVAQ
-617 AKNFVSEMEDGIK
+617 AKNFVSEMEDGIE

-644 KQRLAIA
+644 KQRLSIA

-679 SALHAYTNNA
+679 SALDAYTDNA

>member
-1 MQMKVIMKYLKPF
+1 MKVIMKYLKPF
-14 AGMILVSLLILFGQA
+14 AGTILVSLLILFGQA

-53 QEAPEALPSDGFAL
+53 QEAPEALPAEGFAL
-67 MTLFMNEEDKET
+67 MTLFMDEEDKET
-79 FQNSYQ
+79 FQESYE
-85 LIAGGSAEAEA
+85 LIEGGSAEAEA
-96 YSAEFP
+96 YNAEFP
-102 ESQKADFY
+102 ESQETDFY

-115 DPEQLTSLE
+115 DPEQLISLE
-124 SIFGKATYSFV
+124 SIFSKASYSFV
-135 TFMKEMSAQ
+135 TFMQEMGGQ
-144 QGNASA
+144 QGGTAA
-150 VDAKS
+150 VDAES
-155 GFEDVDMNQLYAL
+155 GFENVDLDQLYAL
-168 LPQLQQLPQE
+168 VPQLQQLPQE
-178 AFVASMEV
+178 AFTASMDV

-204 LFYEDLGADMDAL
+204 LFYQDLGADMDAL

-336 VGIMMTIL
+336 IGIMMSIL

-417 NGVSLMIIWF
+417 NGVSLLIIWF
-427 GSKQVADSALQ
+427 GSQQVADSALQ

-479 LDTDLIITDP
+479 LDTDLSITDP
-489 TEAQPS
+489 NDAQPS

-502 TFNNVSYHYPKA
+502 TFKDVSYHYPKA
-514 SENVLNNIS
+514 SENVLNNIC

-571 QADLRRNIGY
+571 QADLRANIGY
-581 VPQKGMLFSGD
+581 VPQKGMLFSGNVVSN
-592 IASNVLYGK
+592 IAYGK
-601 DDASMD
+601 DDASTDEIMK
-607 DVMEAIEVAQ
+607 ALEVAQ
-617 AKNFVSEMEDGIK
+617 AKNFVSEMEDGIE

-644 KQRLAIA
+644 KQRLSIA

-679 SALHAYTNNA
+679 SALDAYTDNA

>member
-1 MQMKVIMKYLKPF
+1 MKVIMKYLKPF
-14 AGMILVSLLILFGQA
+14 AGTILVSLLILFGQA

-53 QEAPEALPSDGFAL
+53 QEAPEALPAEGFAL
-67 MTLFMNEEDKET
+67 MTLFMDEEDKET
-79 FQNSYQ
+79 FQESYE
-85 LIAGGSAEAEA
+85 LIEGGSAEAEA
-96 YSAEFP
+96 YNAEFP
-102 ESQKADFY
+102 ESQETDFY

-115 DPEQLTSLE
+115 DPEQLISLE
-124 SIFGKATYSFV
+124 SIFSKASYSFV
-135 TFMKEMSAQ
+135 TFMQEMGGQ
-144 QGNASA
+144 QGGTAA
-150 VDAKS
+150 VDAES
-155 GFEDVDMNQLYAL
+155 GFENVDLDQLYAL
-168 LPQLQQLPQE
+168 VPQLQQLPQE
-178 AFVASMEV
+178 AFTASMDV

-384 ENRFNDANEDY
+384 ENRFNDANEEY

-417 NGVSLMIIWF
+417 NGVSLLIIWF
-427 GSKQVADSALQ
+427 GSQQVADSALQ

-479 LDTDLIITDP
+479 LDTDLSITDP
-489 TEAQPS
+489 NDAQPS

-502 TFNNVSYHYPKA
+502 TFKDVSYHYPKA

-571 QADLRRNIGY
+571 QADLRANIGY
-581 VPQKGMLFSGD
+581 VPQKGMLFSGNIVSN
-592 IASNVLYGK
+592 IAYGK
-601 DDASMD
+601 DDASTDEIMK
-607 DVMEAIEVAQ
+607 ALEVAQ
-617 AKNFVSEMEDGIK
+617 AKNFVSEMEDGIE

-644 KQRLAIA
+644 KQRLSIA

-679 SALHAYTNNA
+679 SALDAYTDNA

>member
-1 MQMKVIMKYLKPF
+1 MKVIMKYLKPF
-14 AGMILVSLLILFGQA
+14 AGTILVSLLILFGQA

-53 QEAPEALPSDGFAL
+53 QEAPEALPAEGFAL
-67 MTLFMNEEDKET
+67 MTLFMDEEDKET
-79 FQNSYQ
+79 FQESYE
-85 LIAGGSAEAEA
+85 LIEGGSAEAEA
-96 YSAEFP
+96 YNAEFP
-102 ESQKADFY
+102 ESQETDFY

-115 DPEQLTSLE
+115 DPEQLISLE
-124 SIFGKATYSFV
+124 SIFSKASYSFV
-135 TFMKEMSAQ
+135 TFMQEMGGQ
-144 QGNASA
+144 QGGTAA
-150 VDAKS
+150 VDAES
-155 GFEDVDMNQLYAL
+155 GFENVDLDQLYAL
-168 LPQLQQLPQE
+168 VPQLQQLPQE
-178 AFVASMEV
+178 AFTASMDV

-204 LFYEDLGADMDAL
+204 LFYQDLGADMDAL

-336 VGIMMTIL
+336 IGIMMSIL

-417 NGVSLMIIWF
+417 NGVSLLIIWF
-427 GSKQVADSALQ
+427 GSQQVADSALQ

-479 LDTDLIITDP
+479 LDTDLSITDP
-489 TEAQPS
+489 NDAQPS

-502 TFNNVSYHYPKA
+502 TFKDVSYHYPKA

-571 QADLRRNIGY
+571 QADLRANIGY
-581 VPQKGMLFSGD
+581 VPQKGMLFSGNVVSN
-592 IASNVLYGK
+592 IAYGK
-601 DDASMD
+601 DDASTDEIMK
-607 DVMEAIEVAQ
+607 ALEVAQ
-617 AKNFVSEMEDGIK
+617 AKNFVSEMEDGIE

-644 KQRLAIA
+644 KQRLSIA

-679 SALHAYTNNA
+679 SALDAYTGNA

>member
-1 MQMKVIMKYLKPF
+1 MKVIMKYLKPF
-14 AGMILVSLLILFGQA
+14 AGTILVSLLILFGQA

-53 QEAPEALPSDGFAL
+53 QEAPEALPAEGFAL
-67 MTLFMNEEDKET
+67 MTLLMDEEDKET
-79 FQNSYQ
+79 FQESYE
-85 LIAGGSAEAEA
+85 LIEGGSAEAEA
-96 YSAEFP
+96 YTAEFP
-102 ESQKADFY
+102 ESQETDFY

-115 DPEQLTSLE
+115 DPEQLISLE
-124 SIFGKATYSFV
+124 SIFSKASYSFV
-135 TFMKEMSAQ
+135 TFMQEMGGQ
-144 QGNASA
+144 QGGTAA
-150 VDAKS
+150 VDAES
-155 GFEDVDMNQLYAL
+155 GFENVDLDQLYAL
-168 LPQLQQLPQE
+168 VPQLQQLPQE
-178 AFVASMEV
+178 AFTASMDV

-384 ENRFNDANEDY
+384 ENRFNDANEEY

-417 NGVSLMIIWF
+417 NGVSLLIIWF
-427 GSKQVADSALQ
+427 GSQQVADSALQ

-479 LDTDLIITDP
+479 LDTDLSITDP
-489 TEAQPS
+489 NDAQPS

-502 TFNNVSYHYPKA
+502 TFKDVSYHYPKA

-571 QADLRRNIGY
+571 QADLRANIGY
-581 VPQKGMLFSGD
+581 VPQKGMLFSGNIVSN
-592 IASNVLYGK
+592 IAYGK
-601 DDASMD
+601 DDASTDEIMK
-607 DVMEAIEVAQ
+607 ALEVAQ
-617 AKNFVSEMEDGIK
+617 AKNFVSEMEDGIE

-644 KQRLAIA
+644 KQRLSIA

-679 SALHAYTNNA
+679 SALDAYTDNA

>member
-1 MQMKVIMKYLKPF
+1 MKVIMKYLKPF
-14 AGMILVSLLILFGQA
+14 AGTILVSLLILFGQA

-53 QEAPEALPSDGFAL
+53 QEAPEALPAEGFAL
-67 MTLFMNEEDKET
+67 MTLFMDEEDKET
-79 FQNSYQ
+79 FQESYE
-85 LIAGGSAEAEA
+85 LIEGGSAEAEA
-96 YSAEFP
+96 YNAEFP
-102 ESQKADFY
+102 ESQETDFY

-115 DPEQLTSLE
+115 DPEQLISLE
-124 SIFGKATYSFV
+124 SIFSKASYSFV
-135 TFMKEMSAQ
+135 TFMQEMGGQ
-144 QGNASA
+144 QGGTAA
-150 VDAKS
+150 VDAES
-155 GFEDVDMNQLYAL
+155 GFENVDLDQLYAL
-168 LPQLQQLPQE
+168 VPQLQQLPQE
-178 AFVASMEV
+178 AFTASMDV

-204 LFYEDLGADMDAL
+204 LFYQDLGADMDAL

-336 VGIMMTIL
+336 IGIMMSIL

-417 NGVSLMIIWF
+417 NGVSLLIIWF
-427 GSKQVADSALQ
+427 GSQQVADSALQ

-479 LDTDLIITDP
+479 LDTDLSITDP
-489 TEAQPS
+489 NDAQPS

-502 TFNNVSYHYPKA
+502 TFKDVSYHYPKA

-571 QADLRRNIGY
+571 QADLRANIGY
-581 VPQKGMLFSGD
+581 VPQKGMLFSGNIVSN
-592 IASNVLYGK
+592 IAYGK
-601 DDASMD
+601 DDASTDEIMK
-607 DVMEAIEVAQ
+607 ALEVAQ
-617 AKNFVSEMEDGIK
+617 AKNFVSEMEDGIE

-644 KQRLAIA
+644 KQRLSIA

-679 SALHAYTNNA
+679 SALHAYTDNA

>member
-1 MQMKVIMKYLKPF
+1 MKVIMKYLKPF
-14 AGMILVSLLILFGQA
+14 AGTILVSLLILFGQA

-35 PNLMSDIVNTGI
+35 PNLMSEIVNTGI

-53 QEAPEALPSDGFAL
+53 QEAPEALPAEGFAL
-67 MTLFMNEEDKET
+67 MTLFMDEEDKET
-79 FQNSYQ
+79 FQESYE
-85 LIAGGSAEAEA
+85 LIEGGSAEAEA
-96 YSAEFP
+96 YNAEFP
-102 ESQKADFY
+102 ESQETDFY

-115 DPEQLTSLE
+115 DPEQLISLE
-124 SIFGKATYSFV
+124 SIFSKASYSFV
-135 TFMKEMSAQ
+135 TFMQEMGGQ
-144 QGNASA
+144 QGGTAA
-150 VDAKS
+150 VDAES
-155 GFEDVDMNQLYAL
+155 GFENVDLDQLYAL
-168 LPQLQQLPQE
+168 VPQLQQLPQE
-178 AFVASMEV
+178 AFTASMDV

-204 LFYEDLGADMDAL
+204 LFYQDLGADMDAL

-336 VGIMMTIL
+336 IGIMMSIL

-417 NGVSLMIIWF
+417 NGVSLLIIWF
-427 GSKQVADSALQ
+427 GSQQVADSALQ

-479 LDTDLIITDP
+479 LDTDLSITDP
-489 TEAQPS
+489 NDAQPS

-502 TFNNVSYHYPKA
+502 TFKDVSYHYPKA
-514 SENVLNNIS
+514 SENVLNNIC

-571 QADLRRNIGY
+571 QADLRANIGY
-581 VPQKGMLFSGD
+581 VPQKGMLFSGNIVSN
-592 IASNVLYGK
+592 IAYGK
-601 DDASMD
+601 DDASTDEIMK
-607 DVMEAIEVAQ
+607 ALEVAQ
-617 AKNFVSEMEDGIK
+617 AKNFVSEMEDGIE

-644 KQRLAIA
+644 KQRLSIA

-679 SALHAYTNNA
+679 SALDAYTDNA

>member
-1 MQMKVIMKYLKPF
+1 MKVIMKYLKPF
-14 AGMILVSLLILFGQA
+14 AGTILVSLLILFGQA

-53 QEAPEALPSDGFAL
+53 QEAPEALPAEGFAL
-67 MTLFMNEEDKET
+67 MTLFMDEEDKET
-79 FQNSYQ
+79 FQESYE
-85 LIAGGSAEAEA
+85 LIEGGSAEAEA
-96 YSAEFP
+96 YNAEFP
-102 ESQKADFY
+102 ESQETDFY

-115 DPEQLTSLE
+115 DPEQLISLE
-124 SIFGKATYSFV
+124 SIFSKASYSFV
-135 TFMKEMSAQ
+135 TFMQEMGGQ
-144 QGNASA
+144 QGGTAA
-150 VDAKS
+150 VDAES
-155 GFEDVDMNQLYAL
+155 GFENVDLDQLYAL
-168 LPQLQQLPQE
+168 VPQLQQLPQE
-178 AFVASMEV
+178 AFTASMDV

-204 LFYEDLGADMDAL
+204 LFYQDLGADMDAL

-256 RMRRDV
+256 RMRRDI

-336 VGIMMTIL
+336 IGIMMSIL

-417 NGVSLMIIWF
+417 NGVSLLIIWF
-427 GSKQVADSALQ
+427 GSQQVADSALQ

-479 LDTDLIITDP
+479 LDTDLSITDP
-489 TEAQPS
+489 NDAQPS

-502 TFNNVSYHYPKA
+502 TFKDVSYHYPKA

-571 QADLRRNIGY
+571 QADLRANIGY
-581 VPQKGMLFSGD
+581 VPQKGMLFSGNIVSN
-592 IASNVLYGK
+592 IAYGK
-601 DDASMD
+601 DDASTDEIMK
-607 DVMEAIEVAQ
+607 ALEVAQ
-617 AKNFVSEMEDGIK
+617 AKNFVSEMEDGIE

-644 KQRLAIA
+644 KQRLSIA

-679 SALHAYTNNA
+679 SALDAYTDNA

>member
-1 MQMKVIMKYLKPF
+1 MKVIMKYLKPF
-14 AGMILVSLLILFGQA
+14 AGTILVSLLILFGQA

-53 QEAPEALPSDGFAL
+53 QEAPEALPAEGFAL
-67 MTLFMNEEDKET
+67 MTLFMDEEDKET
-79 FQNSYQ
+79 FQESYE
-85 LIAGGSAEAEA
+85 LIEGGSAEAEA
-96 YSAEFP
+96 YNAEFP
-102 ESQKADFY
+102 ESQETDFY

-115 DPEQLTSLE
+115 DPEQLISLE
-124 SIFGKATYSFV
+124 SIFSKASYSFV
-135 TFMKEMSAQ
+135 TFMQEMGGQ
-144 QGNASA
+144 QGGTAA
-150 VDAKS
+150 VDAES
-155 GFEDVDMNQLYAL
+155 GFENVDLDQLYAL
-168 LPQLQQLPQE
+168 VPQLQQLPQE
-178 AFVASMEV
+178 AFTASMDV

-204 LFYEDLGADMDAL
+204 LFYQDLGADMDAL

-336 VGIMMTIL
+336 IGIMMSIL

-417 NGVSLMIIWF
+417 NGVSLLIIWF
-427 GSKQVADSALQ
+427 GSQQVADSALQ

-479 LDTDLIITDP
+479 LDTDLSITDP
-489 TEAQPS
+489 NDAQPS

-502 TFNNVSYHYPKA
+502 TFKDVSYHYPKA

-571 QADLRRNIGY
+571 QAVLRANIGY
-581 VPQKGMLFSGD
+581 VPQKGMLFSGNVVSN
-592 IASNVLYGK
+592 IAYGK
-601 DDASMD
+601 DDASTDEIMK
-607 DVMEAIEVAQ
+607 ALEVAQ
-617 AKNFVSEMEDGIK
+617 AKNFVSEMEDGIE

-644 KQRLAIA
+644 KQRLSIA

-679 SALHAYTNNA
+679 SALDAYTDNA

>member
-1 MQMKVIMKYLKPF
+1 MKVIMKYLKPF
-14 AGMILVSLLILFGQA
+14 AGTILVSLLILFGQA

-53 QEAPEALPSDGFAL
+53 QEAPEALPAEGFAL
-67 MTLFMNEEDKET
+67 MTLFMDEEDKET
-79 FQNSYQ
+79 FQESYE
-85 LIAGGSAEAEA
+85 LIEGGSAEAEA
-96 YSAEFP
+96 YNAEFP
-102 ESQKADFY
+102 ESQETDFY

-115 DPEQLTSLE
+115 DPEQLISLE
-124 SIFGKATYSFV
+124 SIFSKASYSFV
-135 TFMKEMSAQ
+135 TFMQEMGGQ
-144 QGNASA
+144 QGGTAA
-150 VDAKS
+150 VDAES
-155 GFEDVDMNQLYAL
+155 GFENVDLDQLYAL
-168 LPQLQQLPQE
+168 VPQLQQLPQE
-178 AFVASMEV
+178 AFTASMDV

-204 LFYEDLGADMDAL
+204 LFYQDLGADMDAL

-242 VAYFSSRIAAKVSG
+242 VAYFSARIAAKVSG

-336 VGIMMTIL
+336 IGIMMSIL

-417 NGVSLMIIWF
+417 NGVSLLIIWF
-427 GSKQVADSALQ
+427 GSQQVADSALQ

-479 LDTDLIITDP
+479 LDTDLSITDP
-489 TEAQPS
+489 NDAQPS

-502 TFNNVSYHYPKA
+502 TFKDVSYHYPKA

-571 QADLRRNIGY
+571 QADLRANIGY
-581 VPQKGMLFSGD
+581 VPQKGMLFSGNIVSN
-592 IASNVLYGK
+592 IAYGK
-601 DDASMD
+601 DDASTDEIMK
-607 DVMEAIEVAQ
+607 ALEVAQ
-617 AKNFVSEMEDGIK
+617 AKNFVSEMEDGIE

-644 KQRLAIA
+644 KQRLSIA

-679 SALHAYTNNA
+679 SALDAYTDNA

>member
-1 MQMKVIMKYLKPF
+1 MKVIMKYLKPF
-14 AGMILVSLLILFGQA
+14 AGTILVSLLILFGQA

-53 QEAPEALPSDGFAL
+53 QEAPEALPAEGFAL
-67 MTLFMNEEDKET
+67 MTLFMDEEDKET
-79 FQNSYQ
+79 FQESYE
-85 LIAGGSAEAEA
+85 LIEGGSAEAEA
-96 YSAEFP
+96 YNAEFP
-102 ESQKADFY
+102 ESQETDFY

-115 DPEQLTSLE
+115 DPEQLISLE
-124 SIFGKATYSFV
+124 SIFSKASYSFV
-135 TFMKEMSAQ
+135 TFMQEMGGQ
-144 QGNASA
+144 QGGTAA
-150 VDAKS
+150 VDAES
-155 GFEDVDMNQLYAL
+155 GFENVDLDQLYAL
-168 LPQLQQLPQE
+168 VPQLQQLPQE
-178 AFVASMEV
+178 AFTASMDV

-204 LFYEDLGADMDAL
+204 LFYQDLGADMDAL

-336 VGIMMTIL
+336 IGIMMSIL

-417 NGVSLMIIWF
+417 NGVSLLIIWF
-427 GSKQVADSALQ
+427 GSQQVADSALQ

-479 LDTDLIITDP
+479 LDTDLSITDP
-489 TEAQPS
+489 NDAQPS

-502 TFNNVSYHYPKA
+502 TFKDVSYHYPKA

-592 IASNVLYGK
+592 ITSNVLYGK
-601 DDASMD
+601 DDASVD
-607 DVMEAIEVAQ
+607 DIMKALEVAQ
-617 AKNFVSEMEDGIK
+617 AKNFVSEMEDGIE

-679 SALHAYTNNA
+679 SALDAYTGNA

>member
-1 MQMKVIMKYLKPF
+1 MKVIMKYLKPF
-14 AGMILVSLLILFGQA
+14 AGTILVSLLILFGQA

-53 QEAPEALPSDGFAL
+53 QEAPEALPAEGFAL
-67 MTLFMNEEDKET
+67 MTLFMDEEDKET
-79 FQNSYQ
+79 FQESYE
-85 LIAGGSAEAEA
+85 LIEGGSAEAEA
-96 YSAEFP
+96 YNAEFP
-102 ESQKADFY
+102 ESQETDFY

-115 DPEQLTSLE
+115 DPEQLISLE
-124 SIFGKATYSFV
+124 SIFSKASYSFV
-135 TFMKEMSAQ
+135 TFMQEMGGQ
-144 QGNASA
+144 QGGTAA
-150 VDAKS
+150 VDAES
-155 GFEDVDMNQLYAL
+155 GFENVDLDQLYAL
-168 LPQLQQLPQE
+168 VPQLQQLPQE
-178 AFVASMEV
+178 AFTASMDV

-204 LFYEDLGADMDAL
+204 LFYQDLGADMDAL

-336 VGIMMTIL
+336 IGIMMSIL
-344 SIAMPKFKVLQSL
+344 SIAMPKFKVVQSL

-407 LLMPAMMLVM
+407 LLMPAMILVM
-417 NGVSLMIIWF
+417 NGVSLLIIWF
-427 GSKQVADSALQ
+427 GSQQVADSALQ

-479 LDTDLIITDP
+479 LDTDLSITDP
-489 TEAQPS
+489 NDAQPS

-502 TFNNVSYHYPKA
+502 TFKDVSYHYPKA

-571 QADLRRNIGY
+571 QADLRANIGY
-581 VPQKGMLFSGD
+581 VPQKGMLFSGNIVSN
-592 IASNVLYGK
+592 IAYGK
-601 DDASMD
+601 DDASTDEIMK
-607 DVMEAIEVAQ
+607 ALEVAQ
-617 AKNFVSEMEDGIK
+617 AKNFVSEMEDGIE

-644 KQRLAIA
+644 KQRLSIA

-679 SALHAYTNNA
+679 SALDAYTDNA

>member
-1 MQMKVIMKYLKPF
+1 MKVIMKYLKPF
-14 AGMILVSLLILFGQA
+14 AGTILVSLLILFGQA

-53 QEAPEALPSDGFAL
+53 QEAPEALPADGFAL
-67 MTLFMNEEDKET
+67 MTLFMAEADKET

-85 LIAGGSAEAEA
+85 LIEGGAAEAEA

-102 ESQKADFY
+102 ESQETDFY

-115 DPEQLTSLE
+115 DPEQLISLE
-124 SIFGKATYSFV
+124 SIFSKASYSFV
-135 TFMKEMSAQ
+135 TFMQEMGGQ
-144 QGNASA
+144 QGGTAA
-150 VDAKS
+150 VDAES
-155 GFEDVDMNQLYAL
+155 GFENVDLDQLYAL
-168 LPQLQQLPQE
+168 VPQLQQLPQE
-178 AFVASMEV
+178 AFTASMDV

-204 LFYEDLGADMDAL
+204 LFYQDLGADMDAL

-336 VGIMMTIL
+336 IGIMMSIL

-417 NGVSLMIIWF
+417 NGVSLLIIWF
-427 GSKQVADSALQ
+427 GSQQVADSALQ

-479 LDTDLIITDP
+479 LDTDLSITDP
-489 TEAQPS
+489 NDAQPS

-502 TFNNVSYHYPKA
+502 TFKDVSYHYPKA

-571 QADLRRNIGY
+571 QADLRANIGY
-581 VPQKGMLFSGD
+581 VPQKGMLFSGNIVSN
-592 IASNVLYGK
+592 IAYGK
-601 DDASMD
+601 DDASTDEIMK
-607 DVMEAIEVAQ
+607 ALEVAQ
-617 AKNFVSEMEDGIK
+617 AKNFVSEMEDGIE

-644 KQRLAIA
+644 KQRLSIA

-679 SALHAYTNNA
+679 SALDAYTDNT

>member
-1 MQMKVIMKYLKPF
+1 MKVIMKYLKPF
-14 AGMILVSLLILFGQA
+14 AGTILVSLLILFGQA

-53 QEAPEALPSDGFAL
+53 QEAPEALPAEGFAL
-67 MTLFMNEEDKET
+67 MTLFMDEEDKET
-79 FQNSYQ
+79 FQESYE
-85 LIAGGSAEAEA
+85 LIEGGSAEAEA
-96 YSAEFP
+96 YNAEFP
-102 ESQKADFY
+102 ESQETDSY

-115 DPEQLTSLE
+115 DPEQLISLE
-124 SIFGKATYSFV
+124 SIFSKASYSFV
-135 TFMKEMSAQ
+135 TFMQEMGGQ
-144 QGNASA
+144 QGGTAA
-150 VDAKS
+150 VDAES
-155 GFEDVDMNQLYAL
+155 GFENVDLDQLYAL
-168 LPQLQQLPQE
+168 VPQLQQLPQE
-178 AFVASMEV
+178 AFTASMDV

-204 LFYEDLGADMDAL
+204 LFYQDLGADMDAL

-336 VGIMMTIL
+336 IGIMMSIL

-417 NGVSLMIIWF
+417 NGVSLLIIWF
-427 GSKQVADSALQ
+427 GSQQVADSALQ

-479 LDTDLIITDP
+479 LDTDLSITDP
-489 TEAQPS
+489 NDAQPS

-502 TFNNVSYHYPKA
+502 TFKDVSYHYPKA

-571 QADLRRNIGY
+571 QADLRANIGY
-581 VPQKGMLFSGD
+581 VPQKGMLFSGNIVSN
-592 IASNVLYGK
+592 IAYGK
-601 DDASMD
+601 DDASTDEIMK
-607 DVMEAIEVAQ
+607 ALEVAQ
-617 AKNFVSEMEDGIK
+617 AKNFVSEMEDGIE

-644 KQRLAIA
+644 KQRLSIA

-679 SALHAYTNNA
+679 SALDAYTGNA

>member
-1 MQMKVIMKYLKPF
+1 MKVIMKYLKPF
-14 AGMILVSLLILFGQA
+14 AGTILVSLLILFGQA

-53 QEAPEALPSDGFAL
+53 QEAPEALPADGFAL
-67 MTLFMNEEDKET
+67 MTLFMNEADKET

-102 ESQKADFY
+102 ESQKTDFY

-115 DPEQLTSLE
+115 NQEQLTSLE

-135 TFMKEMSAQ
+135 TFMQEMSAQ
-144 QGNASA
+144 QGNAAA

-155 GFEDVDMNQLYAL
+155 GFEDVDMNQLYAQ

-178 AFVASMEV
+178 AFVASMDV

-193 LYSQIGILFTK
+193 LYSQIGIMFTK

-336 VGIMMTIL
+336 VGIMMSIL

-371 MMVIRA
+371 MMVIRS

-427 GSKQVADSALQ
+427 GSQQVADSALQ

-479 LDTDLIITDP
+479 LDTDLSIMDP
-489 TEAQPS
+489 IDAQPS

-601 DDASMD
+601 DDASMED
-607 DVMEAIEVAQ
+607 IMKAIEVAQ
-617 AKNFVSEMEDGIK
+617 AKNFVSEMEDGIE

-719 THDALMKN
+719 THDTLMKN
-727 CETYQEIAKSQLSE
+727 CGTYQEIAKSQLSE

>member
-1 MQMKVIMKYLKPF
+1 MKYLKPF
-14 AGMILVSLLILFGQA
+14 AGTILVSLLILFGQA

-53 QEAPEALPSDGFAL
+53 QEAPEALPAEGFAL
-67 MTLFMNEEDKET
+67 MTLFMDEEDKET
-79 FQNSYQ
+79 FQESYE
-85 LIAGGSAEAEA
+85 LIEGGSAEAEA
-96 YSAEFP
+96 YNAEFP
-102 ESQKADFY
+102 ESQETDFY

-115 DPEQLTSLE
+115 DPEQLISLE
-124 SIFGKATYSFV
+124 SIFSKASYSFV
-135 TFMKEMSAQ
+135 TFMQEMGGQ
-144 QGNASA
+144 QGGTAA
-150 VDAKS
+150 VDAES
-155 GFEDVDMNQLYAL
+155 GFENVDLDQLYAL
-168 LPQLQQLPQE
+168 VPQLQQLPQE
-178 AFVASMEV
+178 AFTASMDV

-204 LFYEDLGADMDAL
+204 LFYQDLGADMDAL

-336 VGIMMTIL
+336 IGIMMSIL

-417 NGVSLMIIWF
+417 NGVSLLIIWF
-427 GSKQVADSALQ
+427 GSQQVADSALQ

-479 LDTDLIITDP
+479 LDTDLSITDP
-489 TEAQPS
+489 NDAQPS

-502 TFNNVSYHYPKA
+502 TFKDVSYHYPKA

-571 QADLRRNIGY
+571 QADLRANIGY
-581 VPQKGMLFSGD
+581 VPQKGMLFSGNIVSN
-592 IASNVLYGK
+592 IAYGK
-601 DDASMD
+601 DDASTDEIMK
-607 DVMEAIEVAQ
+607 ALEVAQ
-617 AKNFVSEMEDGIK
+617 AKNFVSEMEDGIE

-644 KQRLAIA
+644 KQRLSIA

-679 SALHAYTNNA
+679 SALDAYTDNA

>member
-1 MQMKVIMKYLKPF
+1 MKVIMKYLKPF
-14 AGMILVSLLILFGQA
+14 AGTILVSLLILFGQA

-53 QEAPEALPSDGFAL
+53 QEAPEALPAEGFAL
-67 MTLFMNEEDKET
+67 MTLFMDEEDKET
-79 FQNSYQ
+79 FQERYE
-85 LIAGGSAEAEA
+85 LIEGGSAEAEA
-96 YSAEFP
+96 YNAEFP
-102 ESQKADFY
+102 ESQETDFY

-115 DPEQLTSLE
+115 DPEQLISLE
-124 SIFGKATYSFV
+124 SIFSKASYSFV
-135 TFMKEMSAQ
+135 TFMQEMGGQ
-144 QGNASA
+144 QGGTAA
-150 VDAKS
+150 VDAES
-155 GFEDVDMNQLYAL
+155 GFENVDLDQLYAL
-168 LPQLQQLPQE
+168 VPQLQQLPQE
-178 AFVASMEV
+178 AFTASMDV

-204 LFYEDLGADMDAL
+204 LFYQDLGADMDAL

-336 VGIMMTIL
+336 IGIMMSIL

-417 NGVSLMIIWF
+417 NGVSLLIIWF
-427 GSKQVADSALQ
+427 GSQQVADSALQ

-479 LDTDLIITDP
+479 LDTDLSITDP
-489 TEAQPS
+489 NDAQPS

-502 TFNNVSYHYPKA
+502 TFKDVSYHYPKA

-571 QADLRRNIGY
+571 QADLRANIGY
-581 VPQKGMLFSGD
+581 VPQKGMLFSGNIVSN
-592 IASNVLYGK
+592 IAYGK
-601 DDASMD
+601 DDASTDEIMK
-607 DVMEAIEVAQ
+607 ALEVAQ
-617 AKNFVSEMEDGIK
+617 AKNFVSEMEDGIE

-644 KQRLAIA
+644 KQRLSIA

-679 SALHAYTNNA
+679 SALDAYTDNA

>member
-1 MQMKVIMKYLKPF
+1 MKVIMKYLKPF
-14 AGMILVSLLILFGQA
+14 AGTILVSLLILFGQA

-53 QEAPEALPSDGFAL
+53 QEAPEALPAEGFAL
-67 MTLFMNEEDKET
+67 MTLFMDEEDKET
-79 FQNSYQ
+79 FQESYE
-85 LIAGGSAEAEA
+85 LIEGGSAEAEA
-96 YSAEFP
+96 YNAEFP
-102 ESQKADFY
+102 ESQETDFY

-115 DPEQLTSLE
+115 DPEQLISLE
-124 SIFGKATYSFV
+124 SIFSKASYSFV
-135 TFMKEMSAQ
+135 TFMQEMGGQ
-144 QGNASA
+144 QGGTAA
-150 VDAKS
+150 VDAES
-155 GFEDVDMNQLYAL
+155 GFENVDLDQLYAL
-168 LPQLQQLPQE
+168 VPQLQQLPQE
-178 AFVASMEV
+178 AFTASMDV

-204 LFYEDLGADMDAL
+204 LFYQDLGADMDAL

-336 VGIMMTIL
+336 IGIMMSIL
-344 SIAMPKFKVLQSL
+344 SIAMPKFKVVQSL

-417 NGVSLMIIWF
+417 NGVSLLIIWF
-427 GSKQVADSALQ
+427 GSQQVADSALQ

-479 LDTDLIITDP
+479 LDTDLSITDP
-489 TEAQPS
+489 NDAQPS

-502 TFNNVSYHYPKA
+502 TFKDVSYHYPKA

-571 QADLRRNIGY
+571 QADLRANIGY
-581 VPQKGMLFSGD
+581 VPQKGMLFSGNIVSN
-592 IASNVLYGK
+592 IAYGK
-601 DDASMD
+601 DDASTDEIMK
-607 DVMEAIEVAQ
+607 ALEVAQ
-617 AKNFVSEMEDGIK
+617 AKNFVSEMEDGIE

-644 KQRLAIA
+644 KQRLSIA

-679 SALHAYTNNA
+679 SALDAYTDNA

>member
-1 MQMKVIMKYLKPF
+1 MKVIMKYLKPF
-14 AGMILVSLLILFGQA
+14 AGTILVSLLILFGQA

-53 QEAPEALPSDGFAL
+53 QEAPEALPAEGFAL
-67 MTLFMNEEDKET
+67 MTLFMDEEDKET
-79 FQNSYQ
+79 FQESYE
-85 LIAGGSAEAEA
+85 LIEGGSAEAEA
-96 YSAEFP
+96 YNAEFP
-102 ESQKADFY
+102 ESQETDFY

-115 DPEQLTSLE
+115 DPEQLISLE
-124 SIFGKATYSFV
+124 SIFSKASYSFV
-135 TFMKEMSAQ
+135 TFMQEMGGQ
-144 QGNASA
+144 QGGTAA
-150 VDAKS
+150 VDAES
-155 GFEDVDMNQLYAL
+155 GFENVDLDQLYAL
-168 LPQLQQLPQE
+168 VPQLQQLPQE
-178 AFVASMEV
+178 AFTASMDV

-204 LFYEDLGADMDAL
+204 LFYQDLGADMDAL

-312 GGLIMAIDKSVS
+312 GGLIMATDKSVS

-336 VGIMMTIL
+336 IGIMMSIL

-417 NGVSLMIIWF
+417 NGVSLLIIWF
-427 GSKQVADSALQ
+427 GSQQVADSALQ

-479 LDTDLIITDP
+479 LDTDLSITDP
-489 TEAQPS
+489 NDAQPS

-502 TFNNVSYHYPKA
+502 TFKDVSYHYPKA

-571 QADLRRNIGY
+571 QADLRANIGY
-581 VPQKGMLFSGD
+581 VPQKGMLFSGNIVSN
-592 IASNVLYGK
+592 IAYGK
-601 DDASMD
+601 DDASTDEIMK
-607 DVMEAIEVAQ
+607 ALEVAQ
-617 AKNFVSEMEDGIK
+617 AKNFVSEMEDGIE

-644 KQRLAIA
+644 KQRLSIA

-679 SALHAYTNNA
+679 SALDAYTDNT

>member
-1 MQMKVIMKYLKPF
+1 MKYLKPF
-14 AGMILVSLLILFGQA
+14 AGTILVSLLILFGQA

-53 QEAPEALPSDGFAL
+53 QEAPEALPAEGFAL
-67 MTLFMNEEDKET
+67 MTLFMAEEDKET
-79 FQNSYQ
+79 FQESYE
-85 LIAGGSAEAEA
+85 LIEGGSAEAEA
-96 YSAEFP
+96 YNAEFP
-102 ESQKADFY
+102 ESQETDFY

-115 DPEQLTSLE
+115 DPEQLISLE
-124 SIFGKATYSFV
+124 SIFSKASYSFV
-135 TFMKEMSAQ
+135 TFMQEMGGQ
-144 QGNASA
+144 QGGTAA
-150 VDAKS
+150 VDAEN
-155 GFEDVDMNQLYAL
+155 GFENVDLDQLYAL
-168 LPQLQQLPQE
+168 VPQLQQLPQE
-178 AFVASMEV
+178 AFTASMDV

-204 LFYEDLGADMDAL
+204 LFYQDLGADMDAL

-336 VGIMMTIL
+336 IGIMMSIL

-417 NGVSLMIIWF
+417 NGVSLLIIWF
-427 GSKQVADSALQ
+427 GSQQVADSALQ

-479 LDTDLIITDP
+479 LDTDLSITDP
-489 TEAQPS
+489 NDAQPS

-502 TFNNVSYHYPKA
+502 TFKDVSYHYPKA

-571 QADLRRNIGY
+571 QADLRANIGY
-581 VPQKGMLFSGD
+581 VPQKGMLFSGNIVSN
-592 IASNVLYGK
+592 IAYGK
-601 DDASMD
+601 DDASTDEIMK
-607 DVMEAIEVAQ
+607 ALEVAQ
-617 AKNFVSEMEDGIK
+617 AKNFVSEMEDGIE

-644 KQRLAIA
+644 KQRLSIA

-679 SALHAYTNNA
+679 SALDAYTDNA